1 MVTADSRKRPYAIFK
16 RNGNNNSG
24 KDNKMRKQILTDNE
38 TKTFLMK
45 AFGCSRQA
53 VWQALNFKRD
63 SDQARRIRQLAL
75 KRGGKLT
82 DGYVPECDTVF
93 NECENTMEQT
103 FGPRVKLVADKGT
116 GDVSVYVDGRL
127 KEKHS
132 NMCVSDLM
140 QLQYEV
146 ELMAA
151 AL

>member
-1 MVTADSRKRPYAIFK
+1 
-16 RNGNNNSG
+16 
-24 KDNKMRKQILTDNE
+24 MRKQILTDNE

-45 AFGCSRQA
+45 AFKCSRQA

-82 DGYVPECDTVF
+82 DGYVPKCDTVF
-93 NECENTMEQT
+93 NECENTMECT
-103 FGPRVKLVADKGT
+103 FGPRVKI
-116 GDVSVYVDGRL
+116 VYDRKAEETQVLVDGQC
-127 KEKHS
+127 KESYKGLD
-132 NMCVSDLM
+132 VPDFM

>member
-1 MVTADSRKRPYAIFK
+1 
-16 RNGNNNSG
+16 
-24 KDNKMRKQILTDNE
+24 MRKQILTDNE

-45 AFGCSRQA
+45 VFGCSRQA

-63 SDQARRIRQLAL
+63 SDQARKIRQLAL

-82 DGYVPECDTVF
+82 DGYVPECETTHEEV
-93 NECENTMEQT
+93 EKTMTQT
-103 FGPRVKLVADKGT
+103 FGPRVKLVVDKET
-116 GDVSVYVDGRL
+116 GDVSVYVDGQL
-127 KEKHS
+127 KESYKDIT
-132 NMCVSDLM
+132 VPDLM

>member
-1 MVTADSRKRPYAIFK
+1 
-16 RNGNNNSG
+16 
-24 KDNKMRKQILTDNE
+24 MRKQILTDNE
-38 TKTFLMK
+38 TKAFLMK

-93 NECENTMEQT
+93 NECENTMECT
-103 FGPRVKLVADKGT
+103 FGPRVKI
-116 GDVSVYVDGRL
+116 VYDRETEETQVLVDGQL
-127 KEKHS
+127 K
-132 NMCVSDLM
+132 DRYQGLDIPDFM
-140 QLQYEV
+140 QLQNEV
-146 ELMAA
+146 GQMAA

>member
-1 MVTADSRKRPYAIFK
+1 
-16 RNGNNNSG
+16 
-24 KDNKMRKQILTDNE
+24 MRKQILTDNE

-63 SDQARRIRQLAL
+63 SDQARKIRQLAL

-82 DGYVPECDTVF
+82 DGYMPK
-93 NECENTMEQT
+93 CETTHEEVEKTMTQT
-103 FGPRVKLVADKGT
+103 FGPRVKLVVDKET
-116 GDVSVYVDGRL
+116 GDVSVYVDGQL
-127 KEKHS
+127 KDSYK
-132 NMCVSDLM
+132 NITVPDLM

-146 ELMAA
+146 EQMAA

>member
-1 MVTADSRKRPYAIFK
+1 
-16 RNGNNNSG
+16 
-24 KDNKMRKQILTDNE
+24 MRKQILTDNE

-53 VWQALNFKRD
+53 VWQALNFRRD
-63 SDQARRIRQLAL
+63 SDQARKIRQLAL

-82 DGYVPECDTVF
+82 DGYMPK
-93 NECENTMEQT
+93 CETTHEEVEKTMTQT
-103 FGPRVKLVADKGT
+103 FGSRVKLVVDKET
-116 GDVSVYVDGRL
+116 GDVSVYVDGQL
-127 KEKHS
+127 KESYKDIT
-132 NMCVSDLM
+132 VPDLM

>member
-1 MVTADSRKRPYAIFK
+1 
-16 RNGNNNSG
+16 
-24 KDNKMRKQILTDNE
+24 MRKQILTDNE

-45 AFGCSRQA
+45 AFKCSRQA

-82 DGYVPECDTVF
+82 DGYMPK
-93 NECENTMEQT
+93 CETTHEEVEKTMAQT
-103 FGPRVKLVADKGT
+103 FGPRVKLVVDKET
-116 GDVSVYVDGRL
+116 GDVSVYVDGQL
-127 KEKHS
+127 KDSYK
-132 NMCVSDLM
+132 NITVPDLM

-146 ELMAA
+146 EQMAA

>member
-1 MVTADSRKRPYAIFK
+1 
-16 RNGNNNSG
+16 
-24 KDNKMRKQILTDNE
+24 MRKQILTDNE

-45 AFGCSRQA
+45 AFKCSRQA

-82 DGYVPECDTVF
+82 DGYMPK
-93 NECENTMEQT
+93 CETTHEEVEKAMTQT
-103 FGPRVKLVADKGT
+103 FGPRVKLVVDKET
-116 GDVSVYVDGRL
+116 GDVSVYVDGQL
-127 KEKHS
+127 KDSYK
-132 NMCVSDLM
+132 NITVPDLM

-146 ELMAA
+146 EQMAA

>member
-1 MVTADSRKRPYAIFK
+1 
-16 RNGNNNSG
+16 
-24 KDNKMRKQILTDNE
+24 MRKQILTDNE

-45 AFGCSRQA
+45 AFKCSRQA

-82 DGYVPECDTVF
+82 DGCMPK
-93 NECENTMEQT
+93 CETTHEEVEKTMTQT
-103 FGPRVKLVADKGT
+103 FGPRVKLVVDKET
-116 GDVSVYVDGRL
+116 GDVSVYVDGQL
-127 KEKHS
+127 KDSYKS
-132 NMCVSDLM
+132 ITVPDLM

-146 ELMAA
+146 EQMAA